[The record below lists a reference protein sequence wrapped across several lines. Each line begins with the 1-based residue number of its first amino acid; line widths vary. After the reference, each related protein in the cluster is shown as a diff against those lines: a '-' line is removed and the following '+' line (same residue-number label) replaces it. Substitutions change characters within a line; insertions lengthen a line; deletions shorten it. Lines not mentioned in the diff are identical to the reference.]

1 MFGVITD
8 VFIIVVCE
16 GGLLVVVGALVVGGV
31 DVDVFDVVVGVL
43 VVDGGSDV
51 VGGVLVVGGVVG
63 GVDVVGGCSDVVG
76 GRVVGGTDELV
87 SGGEAVVGGLVGE
100 LLSGSTLVVGD
111 AGGSDVAGLFVLVLL
126 DMTKAARRFKRGNSL
141 GRPGMLA
148 TRTMHSWCGRAGFGI
163 NCKDVGEM
171 VGRRGTD
178 WSRPEHARCESR
190 RLQ

>member
-8 VFIIVVCE
+8 VFIIVVGD
-16 GGLLVVVGALVVGGV
+16 GGLLEVVGALFVGGV
-31 DVDVFDVVVGVL
+31 DVDVFEVVVGVL
-43 VVDGGSDV
+43 VVGGGSDV

-63 GVDVVGGCSDVVG
+63 GVDVVGGGSEVVG

-87 SGGEAVVGGLVGE
+87 SGGEAVVGGLVGV

-126 DMTKAARRFKRGNSL
+126 DMTKAARRFKRGISL

-148 TRTMHSWCGRAGFGI
+148 KRTMHSWCGRAGLGSF
-163 NCKDVGEM
+163 
-171 VGRRGTD
+171 
-178 WSRPEHARCESR
+178 ARTWAR
-190 RLQ
+190 W